1 MNPLSIAASSIALVT
16 FCAQVVGILSQFI
29 DQANRVDDTVKAFF
43 DEISA
48 LSRVLSSISS
58 SFTDPALSSRIA
70 LTGHEGQHWRD
81 VLTSMEDCRRTL
93 ERLLKILGKV
103 RSEEKGALR
112 RTRKQFLLNVA
123 SGEIAVLRNQIL
135 LFTQTLQISLQMI
148 NL

>member
-1 MNPLSIAASSIALVT
+1 MDPLSIATSSISLVA
-16 FCAQVVGILSQFI
+16 FCGQVVKILSQFI
-29 DQANRVDDTVKAFF
+29 DQANRVDDTVKMFF

-48 LSRVLSSISS
+48 LSRVLNSVSS

-70 LTGHEGQHWRD
+70 LTGHEGQHWGD
-81 VLTSMEDCRRTL
+81 VLTSMGDCRRTL
-93 ERLLKILGKV
+93 ERLVKILEKV
-103 RSEEKGALR
+103 SSEEKGALR
-112 RTRKQFLLNVA
+112 RTRKQFRLNIA